1 MLSSLVF
8 ANQNS
13 PQTHFLAP
21 AAHRPPFSPP
31 PPYTSLL
38 LPFTFARHR
47 NERHVTATPLIPTTY
62 KCPLSQLLSLHIL
75 TNARGVYAESAV
87 SFLKNYLNLAFIS
100 VVTNKL
106 AAALLPEV
114 EKGNE
119 VEQDHTEGDE
129 AREDAEPGEHERAL
143 VLAGRRRGDSKHEVE
158 SPEYFCEKLDH
169 GAPAEMRSDGG
180 SSVRHRSDFFFD
192 FRDIDHDDGIPRT
205 AIEEAAVGALAEA
218 FLAAD
223 AQNRVNLDAPKRWTV
238 FVRHPKHA
246 VLDGAVFHAGR
257 RSRAPGAAF
266 GDDSEFFR
274 FLLAGGGDSLGA
286 GFKLLLVGH
295 HSRGFD
301 DFLLRGHGRIIP
313 LFSVFWNACSTR
325 IPRRCRPL
333 FEPVPVPDGAFA
345 RKIRH
350 LEILRQFQRIRRA
363 RIFAQPAEHAPRSVI
378 GKKGENLAP
387 RRVVPLPAHHNQ
399 VLRARQ
405 RAQIAPDAQCL
416 AGLRIVVQPRR
427 APVPLRHHR
436 PLQRVL
442 LCHNVL
448 GILRP
453 KGDCQALQEINLKQ
467 PLQEFPHTRSFFR
480 HYVFVKQLLY
490 WLNRQLDTWPRQIF
504 LVNADAGF
512 DRCS

>member
-1 MLSSLVF
+1 MSIRPKQGLTICPKWDMGWQSLS
-8 ANQNS
+8 
-13 PQTHFLAP
+13 P
-21 AAHRPPFSPP
+21 
-31 PPYTSLL
+31 
-38 LPFTFARHR
+38 
-47 NERHVTATPLIPTTY
+47 
-62 KCPLSQLLSLHIL
+62 
-75 TNARGVYAESAV
+75 
-87 SFLKNYLNLAFIS
+87 YLNWQIS
-100 VVTNKL
+100 FAVTNKL
-106 AAALLPEV
+106 AALLPEV
-114 EKGNE
+114 EKGNG

-129 AREDAEPGEHERAL
+129 ARDDAEPGEYERAL
-143 VLAGRRRGDSKHEVE
+143 ILAGRGRGDSKDEVN

-313 LFSVFWNACSTR
+313 LFSMFWNACSTR
-325 IPRRCRPL
+325 IPRRCRAL
-333 FEPVPVPDGAFA
+333 FEPVSVPDGAFA
-345 RKIRH
+345 REIRH
-350 LEILRQFQRIRRA
+350 LEILRQLQRIRRA
-363 RIFAQPAEHAPRSVI
+363 RILAQPAEHAPRSVI
-378 GKKGENLAP
+378 RKKGEHLAP
-387 RRVVPLPAHHNQ
+387 RRV
-399 VLRARQ
+399 
-405 RAQIAPDAQCL
+405 
-416 AGLRIVVQPRR
+416 
-427 APVPLRHHR
+427 
-436 PLQRVL
+436 
-442 LCHNVL
+442 
-448 GILRP
+448 
-453 KGDCQALQEINLKQ
+453 E
-467 PLQEFPHTRSFFR
+467 
-480 HYVFVKQLLY
+480 
-490 WLNRQLDTWPRQIF
+490 
-504 LVNADAGF
+504 
-512 DRCS
+512 RCSPFL

>member
-257 RSRAPGAAF
+257 RSRAPGTAL
-266 GDDSEFFR
+266 GDDGEFFR
-274 FLLAGGGDSLGA
+274 FLLAGGGDPLGA

-295 HSRGFD
+295 ASSHSPQNMHREVSYVKKVSTLRRVASSRSQPTTIRFSGHASAHKLHPMHSVSPVSGLLFSRGAPRYRSATIGRSSGYCSVTM
-301 DFLLRGHGRIIP
+301 FLG
-313 LFSVFWNACSTR
+313 FC
-325 IPRRCRPL
+325 
-333 FEPVPVPDGAFA
+333 A
-345 RKIRH
+345 RKVT
-350 LEILRQFQRIRRA
+350 A
-363 RIFAQPAEHAPRSVI
+363 RPFKKSTWNNRS
-378 GKKGENLAP
+378 
-387 RRVVPLPAHHNQ
+387 RSSRMRVSLFLPLP
-399 VLRARQ
+399 
-405 RAQIAPDAQCL
+405 
-416 AGLRIVVQPRR
+416 IV
-427 APVPLRHHR
+427 
-436 PLQRVL
+436 
-442 LCHNVL
+442 
-448 GILRP
+448 
-453 KGDCQALQEINLKQ
+453 KQ
-467 PLQEFPHTRSFFR
+467 PL
-480 HYVFVKQLLY
+480 Y
-490 WLNRQLDTWPRQIF
+490 
-504 LVNADAGF
+504 
-512 DRCS
+512 

>member
-1 MLSSLVF
+1 M
-8 ANQNS
+8 
-13 PQTHFLAP
+13 PPLATSF
-21 AAHRPPFSPP
+21 FSHP
-31 PPYTSLL
+31 
-38 LPFTFARHR
+38 
-47 NERHVTATPLIPTTY
+47 Y
-62 KCPLSQLLSLHIL
+62 KCP
-75 TNARGVYAESAV
+75 GGYAESTV

-257 RSRAPGAAF
+257 RSRAPGTAL
-266 GDDSEFFR
+266 GDDGEFFR
-274 FLLAGGGDSLGA
+274 FLLAGGGDPLGA

-301 DFLLRGHGRIIP
+301 DFLLRGHRRIIP
-313 LFSVFWNACSTR
+313 LFSALWNASSAR
-325 IPRRCRPL
+325 IPGGRGAL
-333 FEPVPVPDGAFA
+333 FEPVPVPDCAFA
-345 RKIRH
+345 REVRH
-350 LEILRQFQRIRRA
+350 LEILRQFQRIRGA
-363 RIFAQPAEHAPRSVI
+363 SILAKPAEHAPRSVV
-378 GKKGENLAP
+378 GKKSEHLAP
-387 RRVVPLPAHHNQ
+387 RGVIPLPAHHNQ
-399 VLRARQ
+399 VLRACQ
-405 RAQIAPDAQCL
+405 CAQIAPDAQRL
-416 AGLRIVVQPRR
+416 AGLRIVVQPWR
-427 APVPLRHHR
+427 AAIALRHHR
-436 PLQRVL
+436 PLQRIL
-442 LCHNVL
+442 LGDNVL

-453 KGDCQALQEINLKQ
+453 KSDCQALQKINLEQ
-467 PLQEFPHTRSFFR
+467 PLQEFPHAS
-480 HYVFVKQLLY
+480 
-490 WLNRQLDTWPRQIF
+490 
-504 LVNADAGF
+504 
-512 DRCS
+512 